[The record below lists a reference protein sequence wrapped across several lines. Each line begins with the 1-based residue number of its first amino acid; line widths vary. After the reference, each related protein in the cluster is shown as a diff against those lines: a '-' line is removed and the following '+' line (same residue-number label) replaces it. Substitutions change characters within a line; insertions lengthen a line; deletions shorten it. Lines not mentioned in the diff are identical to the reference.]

1 MKEPEEFTME
11 FDYSANNKR
20 PKLKVQM
27 QGLWQGKRGERE
39 KREREERLKRAP
51 SEGSILF
58 L

>member
-1 MKEPEEFTME
+1 ME